1 MLEIVQKRGEN
12 KQSPISAFCNLRLLN
27 FAQGYLMKLNCEMC
41 SIIWSV
47 WNAGLNLLEKISIS
61 NFYVFSL
68 RPTAHMLVTLHIC
81 RCIGYICLTF
91 VIKLFSREEAKSHW
105 LHLFNF
111 PTVCF
116 QTSPQI
122 V

>member
-27 FAQGYLMKLNCEMC
+27 FAQGYFTKLNCEMC
-41 SIIWSV
+41 SIIWCLECRSESSRK
-47 WNAGLNLLEKISIS
+47 NQHFQLLC
-61 NFYVFSL
+61 FSL
-68 RPTAHMLVTLHIC
+68 RPTAYMQVTLHIC